1 MHNHKFLRRK
11 AASNYLHETHGLER
25 APSTLAKLAV
35 IGGGPIFR
43 RIGRVPLYLM
53 DDLDE
58 WVASKLSPP
67 MGSTSDTA
75 SPKAGITDC
84 RPQPDLGNDC
94 EDRDDG
100 EKSSVCKCSAAA

>member
-1 MHNHKFLRRK
+1 
-11 AASNYLHETHGLER
+11 LER
-25 APSTLAKLAV
+25 APNTLAKLAV

-43 RIGRVPLYLM
+43 RIGRVPLYLT

-75 SPKAGITDC
+75 SSKAEIPDC
-84 RPQPDLGNDC
+84 RLQPDLN
-94 EDRDDG
+94 
-100 EKSSVCKCSAAA
+100 EKCKDTDNGARKRKGAL